1 MDGVP
6 GFVPRV
12 LRDPDVSLFRADDR
26 VFEAMVDGWRS
37 QMLAR
42 GLAVDT
48 IKARTG
54 VVGRFQAFTGDYPW
68 TGVRWTSKTSSLSSA
83 PEAGRSG

>member
-1 MDGVP
+1 VDGIP

-54 VVGRFQAFTGDYPW
+54 SLDGSRPSPATTRGR
-68 TGVRWTSKTSSLSSA
+68 GVRSTSKTSSPSSA
-83 PEAGRSG
+83 PAADPSG